1 MSFYTVYFRGYRIH
15 GESEKAQVTYQS
27 PAWPDDPRIVKAPSL
42 ETAKRRIRE
51 ELRRIEKH
59 GLKNAVYLAK
69 GEEVQGSPGKGYRH
83 VRYVW
88 KILNADKDVL
98 VDRLF
103 NPHYFNTKDEA
114 REFADKRGWTL
125 LEHFDY

>member
-27 PAWPDDPRIVKAPSL
+27 SPWPADPRIVKAPSL
-42 ETAKRRIRE
+42 ETAKRWIRE

-59 GLKNAVYLAK
+59 GLKNAVYLAQAR
-69 GEEVQGSPGKGYRH
+69 EELGRRSWRQCWR
-83 VRYVW
+83 
-88 KILNADKDVL
+88 IIDADKQDL
-98 VDRLF
+98 IQ
-103 NPHYFNTKDEA
+103 PYFQTKDEA
-114 REFADKRGWTL
+114 REFADKRGWAL

>member
-1 MSFYTVYFRGYRIH
+1 MSLFTLRYKGYTIQGAAAK
-15 GESEKAQVTYQS
+15 SEVTYQS
-27 PAWPDDPRIVKAPSL
+27 PAWPADPRLVKVPSL
-42 ETAKRRIRE
+42 ETAKRWIRE

-69 GEEVQGSPGKGYRH
+69 DEEVKGSPGKGYVH

-88 KILNADKDVL
+88 RIINADKEDL
-98 VDRLF
+98 VQ
-103 NPHYFNTKDEA
+103 PYFRTIPEA
-114 REFADKRGWTL
+114 REFCEKRGWAL

>member
-1 MSFYTVYFRGYRIH
+1 MTFCSINYKGYIIH
-15 GESEKAQVTYQS
+15 TNSTTAKVTYQS